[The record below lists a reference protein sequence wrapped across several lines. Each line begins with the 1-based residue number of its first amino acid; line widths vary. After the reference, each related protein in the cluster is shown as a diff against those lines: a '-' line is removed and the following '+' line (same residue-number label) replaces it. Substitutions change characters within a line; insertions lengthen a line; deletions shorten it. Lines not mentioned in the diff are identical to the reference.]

1 MKIKSAFYRNNNEIE
16 KEIHLGE
23 ITTPQV
29 YQNKFK
35 GKLYCPSENCP
46 AKISYSGGRYPHF
59 RTWRYDQH
67 SEKCPYYYDRVPV
80 NLGRN
85 VKDIVSVEISFNRRQ
100 KALNDA
106 YIQMNL
112 SEEEREE
119 LRNSRSRPRAKVRE
133 ITRRKE
139 AVKAE
144 QLVLFDGELYE
155 DELIFRRRNISKR
168 LVDGIT
174 ESDIGEIR
182 LVMGKIASNIENGNA
197 AEIVVEN
204 NGKVI
209 TVVFEESFT
218 ADPYNSSYLNKFW
231 AINQVLERELI
242 VRFTGIGDVRKNTRS
257 KRLELVIHAGT
268 DFRINN
274 SDMSALAARLALEQ
288 YRLG

>member
-1 MKIKSAFYRNNNEIE
+1 MRIMSAFYRDDNGIE
-16 KEIHLGE
+16 KEIHLGGL
-23 ITTPQV
+23 TTHV
-29 YQNKFK
+29 YNRKFK
-35 GKLYCPSENCP
+35 GKLFCPNEECKS
-46 AKISYSGGRYPHF
+46 KISFSGGRYPHF

-85 VKDIVSVEISFNRRQ
+85 VTDILSVEISYNRRQ
-100 KALNDA
+100 NALNDA

-112 SEEEREE
+112 TDEERVE
-119 LRNSRSRPRAKVRE
+119 LRNSRSRPKAKLRE
-133 ITRRKE
+133 ITSRKE
-139 AVKAE
+139 RVKSE
-144 QLVLFDGELYE
+144 QLVLFDGDLYE

-174 ESDIGEIR
+174 GTDIGEIR
-182 LVMGKIASNIENGNA
+182 LVMGKIVSSLEDGNIA
-197 AEIVVEN
+197 QIVVEN
-204 NGKVI
+204 NDKQI

-231 AINQVLERELI
+231 AINQVLKREL
-242 VRFTGIGDVRKNTRS
+242 VVQFTGIGDVRRNTRS

-274 SDMSALAARLALEQ
+274 RDMSSLASQIALEE

>member
-1 MKIKSAFYRNNNEIE
+1 MRIMSAFYRDDNGIE

-23 ITTPQV
+23 LTTHV
-29 YQNKFK
+29 YNSKFK
-35 GKLYCPSENCP
+35 GKLYCLNGDCKSR
-46 AKISYSGGRYPHF
+46 ISFSGGRYPHF

-85 VKDIVSVEISFNRRQ
+85 VTDMLSIEISYNRRQ
-100 KALNDA
+100 NALNDA

-112 SEEEREE
+112 SEEERVG
-119 LRNSRSRPRAKVRE
+119 LRNSRSRPKAKLRE
-133 ITRRKE
+133 ITTKKKS
-139 AVKAE
+139 VKAE
-144 QLVLFDGELYE
+144 QLVLFDGDLYE

-182 LVMGKIASNIENGNA
+182 LVMGTIASSLEEGNIA
-197 AEIVVEN
+197 QIVVEN
-204 NGKVI
+204 NDKQI

-231 AINQVLERELI
+231 AINQVLEREQF
-242 VRFTGIGDVRKNTRS
+242 VQFTGIGDVRKNTQ
-257 KRLELVIHAGT
+257 K
-268 DFRINN
+268 
-274 SDMSALAARLALEQ
+274 
-288 YRLG
+288 

>member
-1 MKIKSAFYRNNNEIE
+1 MSAFYRDENGNE

-23 ITTPQV
+23 LTTHI
-29 YQNKFK
+29 YNSNFK
-35 GKLYCPSENCP
+35 GKLYCLTGDCKSR
-46 AKISYSGGRYPHF
+46 ISFSGGRYPHF

-85 VKDIVSVEISFNRRQ
+85 VTDMLSIEISYNRRQ
-100 KALNDA
+100 NALNDA

-112 SEEEREE
+112 SEKELVE
-119 LRNSRSRPRAKVRE
+119 LRNSRSSPKAKVRE
-133 ITRRKE
+133 ITTRKKS
-139 AVKAE
+139 VKGE
-144 QLVLFDGELYE
+144 QLVLFDGDLYE
-155 DELIFRRRNISKR
+155 DELTFRRRNISKR

-182 LVMGKIASNIENGNA
+182 LVMGTISYSLEEGNIAQ
-197 AEIVVEN
+197 IVVKN
-204 NGKVI
+204 NDKQI

-231 AINQVLERELI
+231 AINQVLEREQ
-242 VRFTGIGDVRKNTRS
+242 VVQFTGIGDVRKNTRS

-274 SDMSALAARLALEQ
+274 RDMSAVASQISLEQ

>member
-1 MKIKSAFYRNNNEIE
+1 MRIMSAFYRDYNGIE

-23 ITTPQV
+23 LTTHV
-29 YQNKFK
+29 YNSKFK
-35 GKLYCPSENCP
+35 GKLYCLNGECKSR
-46 AKISYSGGRYPHF
+46 ISFSGGRYPHF

-67 SEKCPYYYDRVPV
+67 SEKCPNYYDRVPV

-85 VKDIVSVEISFNRRQ
+85 VTDMLSIEISYNRRQ
-100 KALNDA
+100 NALNDA

-112 SEEEREE
+112 SEEELVE
-119 LRNSRSRPRAKVRE
+119 LRNLRSRPKAKLRE
-133 ITRRKE
+133 IITRKE
-139 AVKAE
+139 SVKAE

-182 LVMGKIASNIENGNA
+182 LVMGKIASNFEEGNIA
-197 AEIVVEN
+197 QIVVEN
-204 NGKVI
+204 NDKQI
-209 TVVFEESFT
+209 IVVFEESFT

-231 AINQVLERELI
+231 AINQVLEREL
-242 VRFTGIGDVRKNTRS
+242 VVHFTGIGDLRKNTRS
-257 KRLELVIHAGT
+257 ERLELVIHSGT

-274 SDMSALAARLALEQ
+274 RDMSALAAQIALEQ